1 MEGVLE
7 IKLYLKTEED
17 NINIGS
23 FMIDLSLLF
32 SSNCRVSGALQT
44 ASTLISY
51 YDNQTKKV
59 DELLRISVKLALIR
73 SGIDL
78 LIQIS
83 IQRSSRIFII
93 I

>member
-7 IKLYLKTEED
+7 IKVYLKTEED

-32 SSNCRVSGALQT
+32 NEKCRVSAALQS
-44 ASTLISY
+44 ASTCISY

-59 DELLRISVKLALIR
+59 DELIRISVKLALIR
-73 SGIDL
+73 SGKIL
-78 LIQIS
+78 L
-83 IQRSSRIFII
+83 F
-93 I
+93 